1 MTLLNKYN
9 MGCDYSKKT
18 KADFIQQT
26 QEITLSITAMKRQ
39 QKMLKKQISELNIP
53 HEPIGTIDDLRRSLM
68 PHLEKIESLL
78 EEIRNSKENGN
89 SFEKPRNSTEGHG
102 RNKFQVSTKAES
114 SEPLSRRES
123 PSIKKEKD
131 VQSIL
136 DDPAIKAMIE
146 KNRQKFVSKKK

>member
-1 MTLLNKYN
+1 
-9 MGCDYSKKT
+9 MGCDCSKKT

-26 QEITLSITAMKRQ
+26 QEITLSITAMKHQ
-39 QKMLKKQISELNIP
+39 QKMLEKQISELTIP
-53 HEPIGTIDDLRRSLM
+53 NEPTETIDDLKQSLM

-78 EEIRNSKENGN
+78 EEIRNSKENGS
-89 SFEKPRNSTEGHG
+89 SFEKPRNSTESHG

-114 SEPLSRRES
+114 SETHSRRET

-146 KNRQKFVSKKK
+146 KNRQKFVSKKNK